1 MQSKRKGL
9 PVELLVD
16 IFKSAD
22 RTIMKMLPGIHRKDE
37 NLTLKYKKT
46 EKLWINYSNNLLT
59 SSSIVNAFVGKA
71 LQERWTWILKM
82 GKKIER
88 YEEKRRLRDEK
99 IARSEERIARLR
111 EEIREINEELSK
123 RRKTDLDA
131 NSIAK
136 RTRSHA
142 QENGPVAKR
151 TRSQYSSTLSKN
163 GKETKK

>member
-71 LQERWTWILKM
+71 LQERW
-82 GKKIER
+82 
-88 YEEKRRLRDEK
+88 EKRRLRDEK